1 MRRLDPA
8 DLATSIVGLRRAI
21 VKTRDTKTRA
31 SLRDIEVLL
40 RRTLGPTIPKKK
52 AAAVLGISVPA
63 LDRWVNRGLLPV
75 VAKPGSS
82 RLEVESRA
90 FLELAERVET
100 VTDELG
106 EMRTPVS
113 VAIKSLG
120 WTPSTAGRRVLRL
133 DVASLPRPNI
143 SERAL
148 VTGFRSTTP
157 EDRVRQV
164 AELSRM
170 FAPASPR
177 QRSLS

>member
-120 WTPSTAGRRVLRL
+120 WTSPKRNPVTALGHGAGPAFPTASGTASAAIGPAGR
-133 DVASLPRPNI
+133 
-143 SERAL
+143 
-148 VTGFRSTTP
+148 
-157 EDRVRQV
+157 
-164 AELSRM
+164 
-170 FAPASPR
+170 
-177 QRSLS
+177 